1 VVCFV
6 QLLVVGV
13 DFVVVHLTRFT
24 VYCGAG

>member
-6 QLLVVGV
+6 ELLVVGV
-13 DFVVVHLTRFT
+13 DLVVVHLTRFA